1 MAKYEIYKK
10 QTNGK
15 RGELVSKYNKFTAV
29 LRFNEV
35 GKWTISGAGNELCP
49 FSENEGVIVYRDG
62 EPFISGNI
70 LNITEETDETPV
82 NGQYIIWSV
91 EGEDDNGLLG
101 RRVIVPDPVNLN
113 PAANSHQVIRNYTG
127 NAILDYVD
135 TQAGQGANAGRI
147 TPRLTVDLDKN
158 LGSIETYRARF
169 QNLWEFIVEIAQSQA
184 LGVNVVW
191 DGVTGG
197 YTAKVYAPTDK
208 SNLIIFAREYGNL
221 KKWSRKR
228 EAPNCNAIWVAG
240 QGEMTDRMFAYA
252 EDAASIAK
260 WGRIEGFK
268 DRRDIS
274 DVQDPNDPRTPQE
287 ILNDIAVQL
296 LEENK
301 ETIGYELEL
310 GEIDRM
316 SYREEW
322 ELGDIV
328 TVRTDTEFKAVIE
341 EVSITYQNQIETVI
355 PSVGTINRGTIA
367 KTYQTIQAINERVAV
382 LERNEGNGL
391 VDLFVAHNHNGVNT
405 PKIDLGVQD
414 GIVGILHGGTGA
426 NNAVQARAN
435 LGLGALA
442 TQNIVPIH
450 QGGTGATDANTARNN
465 LGAMPA
471 RPAAIELGAA
481 TPVNWG
487 HGGFIDFHFNGE
499 QADFTSRIAEYA
511 KGRLYIHGSVHLMTN
526 EPDVG
531 IGAVRQIYAGY
542 GAMTPSVSA
551 LASGMIYLQIE

>member
-10 QTNGK
+10 QPDGK
-15 RGELVSKYNKFTAV
+15 RGMLVNKYSKFSAV

-35 GKWTISGAGNELCP
+35 GKWTITGAGNELCP

-70 LNITEETDETPV
+70 LNITEETDETPI
-82 NGQYIIWSV
+82 NGQYIVWSV

-113 PAANSHQVIRNYTG
+113 LAANSHQIIRDYTG
-127 NAILDYVD
+127 NAILDYIN

-197 YTAKVYAPTDK
+197 YTAKVYAPMDK

-221 KKWSRKR
+221 RKWSRKR
-228 EAPNCNAIWVAG
+228 EAPNANAIWVAG

-316 SYREEW
+316 NYREEW

-367 KTYQTIQAINERVAV
+367 KTYRTIQAINERVAV

-391 VDLFVAHNHNGVNT
+391 VDLFVGHTHNGT
-405 PKIDLGVQD
+405 DSKRIKYADLEGKPYVPSFPL
-414 GIVGILHGGTGA
+414 GIPDGGTA
-426 NNAVQARAN
+426 ATNAAQARVN
-435 LGLGALA
+435 LGI
-442 TQNIVPIH
+442 TPTNI
-450 QGGTGATDANTARNN
+450 
-465 LGAMPA
+465 GAMPINNTHIFLGKTLPSNA
-471 RPAAIELGAA
+471 GYGGAI
-481 TPVNWG
+481 
-487 HGGFIDFHFNGE
+487 FFHFNGSSI
-499 QADFTSRIAEYA
+499 QTLQLVEYVA
-511 KGRLYIHGSVHLMTN
+511 KCLSVYDTIYVFDSPVNLN
-526 EPDVG
+526 R
-531 IGAVRQIYAGY
+531 VRNIRAGT
-542 GAMTPSVSA
+542 APMTPGVSA
-551 LASGMIYLQIE
+551 LKTGEIYIQYE